1 MQVTKKDEC
10 LHAPQA
16 IFKNP
21 EPMNRINQY
30 LNLLTGMI
38 MLAFIVGCVFPFTT
52 ASYKWDIKYDK
63 AGVAFKKNFLQQSL
77 PPLTGEQPPNI
88 LLIVVD
94 DLGKSE
100 VSCYGSTSVR
110 TPHMDQLASEG
121 ILFTDCYV
129 TAPVCA
135 PSRAALL
142 TGRYNERYGFE
153 TQPMEMYPNNLPAY
167 WLGKYMINT
176 GEFVLDE
183 KPRFP
188 PEWQIQKQGLLPT
201 EINLAELLKMRGY
214 STACIGK
221 WHLGFS
227 KDHIPN
233 NRGFDYQYG
242 FYGAFSLYSEKR
254 KDPGMVNYI
263 QDSFSAKHQWRMG
276 RKETSAI
283 RRNDRIIREKRY
295 LTDAIKEEA
304 IAYMAQHRKDPF
316 FLYVAFNAVHVPFQA
331 PRYYYELYDGVADE
345 NKRVYYAMVS
355 ALDDAIGEMMEK
367 MKLLGL
373 ENNTIIYLVSDNG
386 GAVYTKATDNKP
398 YKGGKLT
405 MFEGGVNV
413 PFMMKWKGMLPAG
426 MTYEHPVSSM
436 DIFMTSVKGAG
447 CVLPDDRTYD
457 GTDLMP
463 FLTREKEGNP
473 HENFYWKADQ
483 VHAMRMG
490 DWKYL
495 ESTRDGWIELYNLRE
510 DRYEHIDLHDIRPRE
525 LDSVKVMFGKWNKEM
540 KPPLWPRLMDY
551 KIMINGK
558 IYLFPA

>member
-1 MQVTKKDEC
+1 
-10 LHAPQA
+10 
-16 IFKNP
+16 
-21 EPMNRINQY
+21 MNRIWGREK
-30 LNLLTGMI
+30 LVAELI
-38 MLAFIVGCVFPFTT
+38 ILAIILEGCVFPFTT
-52 ASYKWDIKYDK
+52 ASYKWNIKYDK
-63 AGVAFKKNFLQQSL
+63 KKLAFKKKFLQKVL
-77 PPLTGEQPPNI
+77 PPYSGERSPNI

-100 VSCYGSTSVR
+100 VSCYGSTTVK
-110 TPHMDQLASEG
+110 TPHIDQFAKEG
-121 ILFTDCYV
+121 IQFTDCYV
-129 TAPVCA
+129 TAPVSA
-135 PSRAALL
+135 PSRASLL

-153 TQPMEMYPNNLPAY
+153 TQPMENYPSNLPNY
-167 WLGKYMINT
+167 WLGKYMVGK

-201 EINLAELLKMRGY
+201 EINLAEFLKMRNY

-233 NRGFDYQYG
+233 KRGFDYQYG

-254 KDPGMVNYI
+254 KDPDMVNFI
-263 QDSFSAKHQWRMG
+263 QDSFSAKHQWKTG

-283 RRNDRIIREKRY
+283 RRNDKIIKEKRY

-304 IAYMAQHRKDPF
+304 ISYMAIHKNEPF

-331 PRYYYELYDGVADE
+331 PRDYYEMYDSVSDK

-367 MKLLGL
+367 LKSLGL

-386 GAVYTKATDNKP
+386 GAAYTKATDNKP

-413 PFMMKWKGMLPAG
+413 PFMMKWKGKLPEG
-426 MTYEHPVSSM
+426 MIYENPVSSM
-436 DIFMTSVKGAG
+436 DIFMTSIKLAE
-447 CVLPDDRTYD
+447 CELPDDRVYD

-463 FLTREKEGNP
+463 FLKSGKTGAP
-473 HENFYWKADQ
+473 HESFYWKADQ
-483 VHAMRMG
+483 IHAMRKG

-495 ESTRDGWIELYNLRE
+495 QSIRDGWIELYNLRE
-510 DRYEHIDLHDIRPRE
+510 DRYEHIDLHNVRPEE
-525 LDSVKVMFGKWNKEM
+525 LKKLQEIFDRWNKEQL
-540 KPPLWPRLMDY
+540 PPLWPRLMDY
-551 KIMINGK
+551 KIIIDGK
-558 IYLFPA
+558 EYLFPA

>member
-1 MQVTKKDEC
+1 MF
-10 LHAPQA
+10 LA
-16 IFKNP
+16 IV
-21 EPMNRINQY
+21 
-30 LNLLTGMI
+30 LG
-38 MLAFIVGCVFPFTT
+38 GCVFPFTT
-52 ASYKWDIKYDK
+52 ASYKWNIKYDK
-63 AGVAFKKNFLQQSL
+63 NKLAFRKNFLQKKL
-77 PPLTGEQPPNI
+77 PPYTGERPPNI
-88 LLIVVD
+88 LLVVVD

-100 VSCYGSTSVR
+100 ISCYGSTTVK

-121 ILFTDCYV
+121 VLFTDCYV

-153 TQPMEMYPNNLPAY
+153 TQPMEMYPNNLPSY
-167 WLGKYMINT
+167 WIGKYLINT

-188 PEWQIQKQGLLPT
+188 PEWQIERQGLLPT
-201 EINLAELLKMRGY
+201 EITLAEFLKMRGY

-221 WHLGFS
+221 WHLGYS

-233 NRGFDYQYG
+233 RRGFDYQYG

-254 KDPGMVNYI
+254 NDPDMVNFI
-263 QDSFSAKHQWRMG
+263 QDSYSARHQWKMG

-295 LTDAIKEEA
+295 LTDAIRDEA
-304 IAYMAQHRKDPF
+304 ISYMAIHKKEPF

-331 PRYYYELYDGVADE
+331 PRYYYELYDDVADE

-367 MKLLGL
+367 LKSLGL
-373 ENNTIIYLVSDNG
+373 EDNTVIYLVSDNG
-386 GAVYTKATDNKP
+386 GAAYTGATDNKP

-413 PFMMKWKGMLPAG
+413 PFFMKWKGKLPAG
-426 MTYEHPVSSM
+426 KAYGHPVSSM
-436 DIFMTSVKGAG
+436 DIFMTSARLAE
-447 CVLPDDRTYD
+447 CVLPDDRVYD

-463 FLTREKEGNP
+463 FLSGSIPGAP
-473 HENFYWKADQ
+473 HDRFYWKAD
-483 VHAMRMG
+483 HIRAMRMG

-495 ESTRDGWIELYNLRE
+495 QSVRDGWIELYNLRE
-510 DRYEHIDLHDIRPRE
+510 DRYESIDLHNLKPDELKGLRE
-525 LDSVKVMFGKWNKEM
+525 MFDQWNRDLM
-540 KPPLWPRLMDY
+540 PPLWPRIMDY
-551 KIMINGK
+551 KITIGGK
-558 IYLFPA
+558 EYLFPA

>member
-1 MQVTKKDEC
+1 
-10 LHAPQA
+10 
-16 IFKNP
+16 
-21 EPMNRINQY
+21 MNRIKRHKNF
-30 LNLLTGMI
+30 LILL
-38 MLAFIVGCVFPFTT
+38 MLLAIIAGGCVFPFTT

-63 AGVAFKKNFLQQSL
+63 TKLAFKKDFLQKKL
-77 PPLTGEQPPNI
+77 PPYSGERPPNI

-100 VSCYGSTSVR
+100 ISCYGSTTVK
-110 TPHMDQLASEG
+110 TPHMDQLAAEG
-121 ILFTDCYV
+121 IRFSDCYV

-135 PSRAALL
+135 PSRAGLL

-153 TQPMEMYPNNLPAY
+153 TQPMEIYPNNLPAY
-167 WLGKYMINT
+167 WIGKYMMNT

-201 EINLAELLKMRGY
+201 EINLAEFLKMRNY

-221 WHLGFS
+221 WHLGYS

-254 KDPGMVNYI
+254 KDPDMVNFI
-263 QDSFSAKHQWRMG
+263 QDSYSAKHQWNMG

-283 RRNDRIIREKRY
+283 RRNDKIIDEKRY
-295 LTDAIKEEA
+295 LTDAIKDEA
-304 IAYMAQHRKDPF
+304 ISYMAIHKKEPF

-331 PRYYYELYDGVADE
+331 PRYYYELYDDVPDK

-355 ALDDAIGEMMEK
+355 ALDDAIGEIMEK
-367 MKLLGL
+367 LKSLGL
-373 ENNTIIYLVSDNG
+373 EDNTIIYLISDNG
-386 GAVYTKATDNKP
+386 GALYTKATDNKP

-405 MFEGGVNV
+405 LFEGGVNV
-413 PFMMKWKGMLPAG
+413 PFLMKWKDKLPAG
-426 MTYEHPVSSM
+426 KVYENPVSSM
-436 DIFMTSVKGAG
+436 DIFMT
-447 CVLPDDRTYD
+447 CVNLAKCELPRDRVFD
-457 GTDLMP
+457 GVDLMP
-463 FLTREKEGNP
+463 YLTGSKDSIP
-473 HENFYWKADQ
+473 HSRFYWKADQ
-483 VHAMRMG
+483 VNAMRMG

-495 ESTRDGWIELYNLRE
+495 QSLRDGWIELYNLRE
-510 DRYEHIDLHDIRPRE
+510 DRYERIDLHNMKPEE
-525 LDSVKVMFGKWNKEM
+525 LIELKEKFELWKKDLM
-540 KPPLWPRLMDY
+540 PPLWPRLMDY
-551 KIMINGK
+551 KIMIDGK

>member
-1 MQVTKKDEC
+1 M
-10 LHAPQA
+10 
-16 IFKNP
+16 
-21 EPMNRINQY
+21 QY
-30 LNLLTGMI
+30 LVKKHKNLLIEMMFLLLIAG
-38 MLAFIVGCVFPFTT
+38 GCVFPFTT
-52 ASYKWDIKYDK
+52 ASYKWNIKYDK
-63 AGVAFKKNFLQQSL
+63 KKLDFKKNFLKKVL
-77 PPLTGEQPPNI
+77 PPYSGERSPNI
-88 LLIVVD
+88 LLIVLD

-100 VSCYGSTSVR
+100 VSCYGSTTVK
-110 TPHMDQLASEG
+110 TPHLDKLAEEG
-121 ILFTDCYV
+121 IRFSNCYV

-153 TQPMEMYPNNLPAY
+153 TQPMENYPSNLPNY
-167 WLGKYMINT
+167 WLGKYMVGK

-201 EINLAELLKMRGY
+201 EINLAEFLKMRNY

-254 KDPGMVNYI
+254 KDPDIVNYI
-263 QDSFSAKHQWRMG
+263 QDSFSAKHQWKKG

-283 RRNDRIIREKRY
+283 RRNDKIIKEGRY

-304 IAYMAQHRKDPF
+304 ISYMAIHKNESF

-331 PRYYYELYDGVADE
+331 PRDYYEMYDNIPDK

-355 ALDDAIGEMMEK
+355 ALDDAIGEIMDK
-367 MKLLGL
+367 LKLLGL

-386 GAVYTKATDNKP
+386 GAAYTKATDNKP

-413 PFMMKWKGMLPAG
+413 PFLMKWKGKLPSG
-426 MTYEHPVSSM
+426 MVYENPVSSM
-436 DIFMTSVKGAG
+436 DIFMTSIKLAE
-447 CVLPDDRTYD
+447 CKLPDDRVYD

-463 FLTREKEGNP
+463 FLINSKEGFP
-473 HENFYWKADQ
+473 HESFYWKADHI
-483 VHAMRMG
+483 HAMRKG

-495 ESTRDGWIELYNLRE
+495 QSIRDGWVELYNLEE
-510 DRYEHIDLHDIRPRE
+510 DRYEHIDLHNVKPEE
-525 LDSVKVMFGKWNKEM
+525 LKKLQELFDQWNKEQM
-540 KPPLWPRLMDY
+540 HPLWPRLMDY
-551 KIMINGK
+551 KIIIDGK
-558 IYLFPA
+558 EYLFPA

>member
-1 MQVTKKDEC
+1 MKGIKRHKK
-10 LHAPQA
+10 
-16 IFKNP
+16 
-21 EPMNRINQY
+21 
-30 LNLLTGMI
+30 LLIDLMV
-38 MLAFIVGCVFPFTT
+38 LAVLAGGCVFPFTT

-63 AGVAFKKNFLQQSL
+63 NKLAFKKNFLQKKL
-77 PPLTGEQPPNI
+77 PPYSGERPPNI

-100 VSCYGSTSVR
+100 ISCYGSTTVK
-110 TPHMDQLASEG
+110 TPHMDRLAAEG
-121 ILFTDCYV
+121 IRFTDCYV

-135 PSRAALL
+135 PSRAAIL

-176 GEFVLDE
+176 GEFVMDE

-201 EINLAELLKMRGY
+201 EINLAEFLKMRSY

-221 WHLGFS
+221 WHLGYS

-263 QDSFSAKHQWRMG
+263 QDSYSAKHQWNMG

-283 RRNDRIIREKRY
+283 RRNDKIIKEKRY
-295 LTDAIKEEA
+295 LTDAIREEA
-304 IAYMAQHRKDPF
+304 ISYMSRHKQVPF

-331 PRYYYELYDGVADE
+331 PRNYYELYDSVSDE

-355 ALDDAIGEMMEK
+355 ALDDAIGEMMDTLK
-367 MKLLGL
+367 TLGL
-373 ENNTIIYLVSDNG
+373 ENNTLVYLVSDNG
-386 GAVYTKATDNKP
+386 GALYTKATDNKP

-405 MFEGGVNV
+405 LFEGGVNV
-413 PFMMKWKGMLPAG
+413 PFFMKWNGKLPAG
-426 MTYEHPVSSM
+426 MVYKNPVSSM
-436 DIFMTSVKGAG
+436 DIFMTSAKLAE
-447 CVLPDDRTYD
+447 CELPDDRVYD

-463 FLTREKEGNP
+463 YLAGHKEGIP
-473 HENFYWKADQ
+473 HEQFYWKADH
-483 VHAMRMG
+483 VNAVRTG

-495 ESTRDGWIELYNLRE
+495 QSIRDGWIELYNLKE
-510 DRYEHIDLHDIRPRE
+510 DRYESIDLHTIRPEE
-525 LDSVKVMFGKWNKEM
+525 LTELKALYEKWNKDLM
-540 KPPLWPRLMDY
+540 PPLWPRLMDY
-551 KIMINGK
+551 KIIINGK
-558 IYLFPA
+558 VYLFPA

>member
-1 MQVTKKDEC
+1 MYLIKK
-10 LHAPQA
+10 H
-16 IFKNP
+16 K
-21 EPMNRINQY
+21 
-30 LNLLTGMI
+30 NLLIEMTGI
-38 MLAFIVGCVFPFTT
+38 LLIAVGCVFPFTT
-52 ASYKWDIKYDK
+52 ASYKWNIKYDK
-63 AGVAFKKNFLQQSL
+63 KKLDFKKNFLQNAL
-77 PPLTGEQPPNI
+77 PPYSGYRPPNI

-100 VSCYGSTSVR
+100 VSCYGSTTVK
-110 TPHMDQLASEG
+110 TPHMDKLAEEG
-121 ILFTDCYV
+121 ILFSDCYV

-153 TQPMEMYPNNLPAY
+153 TQPMENYPSNLPNY
-167 WLGKYMINT
+167 WLGKYMVGN

-201 EINLAELLKMRGY
+201 EINLAEFLKMRNY
-214 STACIGK
+214 SNACIGK

-254 KDPGMVNYI
+254 KDPNIVNYI
-263 QDSFSAKHQWRMG
+263 QDSFSAKYQWKTG

-283 RRNDRIIREKRY
+283 RRNDKIIREGRY

-304 IAYMAQHRKDPF
+304 ISYIATHNKESF

-331 PRYYYELYDGVADE
+331 PRDYYDMYENVADK
-345 NKRVYYAMVS
+345 NKRIYYAMVS
-355 ALDDAIGEMMEK
+355 SLDNAIGEIMDK
-367 MKLLGL
+367 IKLLGL

-386 GAVYTKATDNKP
+386 GAAYTKATDNKP

-413 PFMMKWKGMLPAG
+413 PFLMKWKGKLPSG
-426 MTYEHPVSSM
+426 FVYKNPVSSM
-436 DIFMTSVKGAG
+436 DIFMTTIKLAE
-447 CVLPDDRTYD
+447 CELPTDRVYD
-457 GTDLMP
+457 GIDLMP
-463 FLTREKEGNP
+463 YLTGIKEGIP
-473 HENFYWKADQ
+473 HDEFYWKADQ
-483 VHAMRMG
+483 IHSMRMG

-495 ESTRDGWIELYNLRE
+495 QSIRDGWIELYNLRE
-510 DRYEHIDLHDIRPRE
+510 DRYESIDLHKIKPDELIRLQKRFE
-525 LDSVKVMFGKWNKEM
+525 QWSKKMV
-540 KPPLWPRLMDY
+540 PPLWPRLMDY
-551 KIMINGK
+551 KIIIDGK
-558 IYLFPA
+558 EYLFPA